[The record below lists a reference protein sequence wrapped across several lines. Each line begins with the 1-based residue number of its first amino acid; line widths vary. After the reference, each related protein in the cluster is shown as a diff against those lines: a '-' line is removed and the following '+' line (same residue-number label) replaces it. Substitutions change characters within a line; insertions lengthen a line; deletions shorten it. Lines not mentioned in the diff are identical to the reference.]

1 MDKRIEYFL
10 NKSRHFPTLPT
21 IYTSLMN
28 VLSNPRSTI
37 QDVTDVISRDQSS
50 ASKLLKVANSSLFSI
65 QGKINTIS
73 QAVFYL
79 GFNEV
84 KNVLL
89 ALSVMDIFSQISN
102 SRSANIVHLW
112 KHSISV
118 GVISKLLSTRLGL
131 KDSEDFFISGILHDI
146 GKLFF
151 LHSFKEE
158 YDNLITEAKDTSR
171 RLIDLEFEKYGTT
184 HDIVGGMLAEKW
196 NLPLSL
202 RNIIKYHNHGSIIGK
217 TDILLSTVHISNII
231 SIMMATDILGD
242 VFVPQPNFKVWSV
255 LKLAPD
261 TLADMHQSI
270 VSTTED
276 AFAILKI

>member
-1 MDKRIEYFL
+1 MDNRIDYFL
-10 NKSRHFPTLPT
+10 NKSKHFPTLPT

-50 ASKLLKVANSSLFSI
+50 ASKLLKIANSSLFSI
-65 QGKINTIS
+65 QGNINTIS

-84 KNVLL
+84 KNILL
-89 ALSVMDIFSQISN
+89 ALSVMDIFSQVSN
-102 SRSANIVHLW
+102 SSNANIVHLW

-118 GVISKLLSTRLGL
+118 GVISKLLSGKLGL
-131 KDSEDFFISGILHDI
+131 KDTEDFFIAGILHDI

-151 LHSFKEE
+151 IHSFKDE
-158 YDNLITEAKDTSR
+158 YDSLITEAKENSR

-184 HDIVGGMLAEKW
+184 HDIVGGVLAEKW

-202 RNIIKYHNHGSIIGK
+202 RNIIKYHNHGAIIGK

-231 SIMMATDILGD
+231 SIMKETDTLGD

-255 LKLAPD
+255 LKLPPN
-261 TLADMHQSI
+261 TFGGMHESI
-270 VSTTED
+270 ISTTES
-276 AFAILKI
+276 AYAILKI